1 MIKVDIQK
9 NVYYDSV
16 SLMLITRDVKAI
28 EGINDAN
35 ICMATEHN
43 KELLNNV
50 GLLTEDGKKSGPNDL
65 ITAFNGSEEAIE
77 QAKLL
82 IKDNMNKKTKF
93 QGGEVKY
100 TSIKKAAAEKEDT
113 NFVVISV
120 PGEYAA
126 MEAETALNLNKHVML
141 FSDNVSL
148 EEEIRLKKLATK
160 KQLLMMGPDCGT
172 AIINGKP
179 LGFANK
185 VNTGHIGIVGASG
198 TGIQEVSTIIDK
210 LGLGISQAIGTGGRD
225 LTKDVNGLMMEAGI
239 DALSEDENTSII
251 VLISKPPHPDVAS
264 KIIEKAKKINKPFVI
279 NFLGETRAQTGNIYF
294 CSTLEETALKACT
307 LAKTDI
313 DFNKMPHSVLE
324 TLNSEFRERQKYL
337 RALYTGGTLC
347 DESMLIAKNKI
358 KDIYSNTPVKGC
370 KTLENPFVSQK
381 NTFVDLGDDVFTKG
395 KPHPMIEPDGRN
407 QRILE
412 EAKDP
417 ETAVILLDFVIGYGA
432 HEDPVGAC
440 IPFIDQA
447 LVMNPSLCFIASVTG
462 TDKDPQGLEKQTKLL
477 EENEVILTPCN
488 AQAARL
494 AVSII
499 KELS

>member
-1 MIKVDIQK
+1 MKKVEIQK

-16 SLMLITRDVKAI
+16 SLMLITRDVK
-28 EGINDAN
+28 GIDGIIDAN
-35 ICMATEHN
+35 ICMATDHN
-43 KELLNNV
+43 KELLANV
-50 GLLTEDGKKSGPNDL
+50 DLLNDEAKKCGPNDL
-65 ITAFNGSEEAIE
+65 ITAIDGTEEAIE
-77 QAKLL
+77 KAKEL
-82 IKDNMNKKTKF
+82 IKESMNKKTKF
-93 QGGEVKY
+93 QGGEEKY
-100 TSIKKAAAEKEDT
+100 SSIKKAATEKKDT

-126 MEAETALNLNKHVML
+126 MEAETALKLDKHVML
-141 FSDNVSL
+141 FSDNVTI
-148 EEEIRLKKLATK
+148 EEEIRLKKLATQ

-172 AIINGKP
+172 AIINTKP

-185 VNTGHIGIVGASG
+185 VSKGPIGVVGASG
-198 TGIQEVSTIIDK
+198 TGIQEVTTIIDK

-225 LTKDVNGLMMEAGI
+225 LSKEVSGLMMEAGI
-239 DALSEDENTSII
+239 DALSEDENTTII
-251 VLISKPPHPDVAS
+251 VLISKPPHPDVAT

-279 NFLGETRAQTGNIYF
+279 NFLGEKREQTTNIHF
-294 CSTLEETALKACT
+294 CSTLEETALKACS
-307 LAKTDI
+307 LAMPGE
-313 DFNKMPHSVLE
+313 DFENRPHGVLE
-324 TLNSEFRERQKYL
+324 TLNTEFRERQKYL

-347 DESMLIAKNKI
+347 DESMLLAKDLI
-358 KDIYSNTPVKGC
+358 DDIYSNTPVKGC
-370 KTLENPFVSQK
+370 KELDDPFKSQK
-381 NTFVDLGDDVFTKG
+381 NTFVDLGDDIFTKG

-407 QRILE
+407 QRIIQ

-417 ETAVILLDFVIGYGA
+417 ETAVILLDFVLGYGA

-440 IPFIDQA
+440 MPFIEEA
-447 LVMNPSLCFIASVTG
+447 MVMNPSLCFIASITG

-499 KELS
+499 KELN